1 MNSVR
6 AEFGLRLRHSSMAH
20 GRIRP
25 TAHGWERARGGH
37 RTPAGRGLAGRC
49 GVMPAVAREP
59 VGHDLRARHAP
70 LGGTSPVRRG
80 NDEAVESGGSTA
92 SHGGDEV
99 WWMATMLRGLM
110 RHQRGK
116 GWVRRGIASEEKAAQ
131 VELIEEKNDGGVFDV
146 LVVGVAPVVSDGVS
160 EVLQCCGAEMEVGLG

>member
-6 AEFGLRLRHSSMAH
+6 AEFGLRLRHGSMAH
-20 GRIRP
+20 DRIRP
-25 TAHGWERARGGH
+25 TARGWERTRGGH
-37 RTPAGRGLAGRC
+37 RTPAGRGLADRC

-80 NDEAVESGGSTA
+80 NDEAVESGGSTT

-99 WWMATMLRGLM
+99 RWMVTMLRGLM
-110 RHQRGK
+110 RIREERG
-116 GWVRRGIASEEKAAQ
+116 G
-131 VELIEEKNDGGVFDV
+131 
-146 LVVGVAPVVSDGVS
+146 
-160 EVLQCCGAEMEVGLG
+160 